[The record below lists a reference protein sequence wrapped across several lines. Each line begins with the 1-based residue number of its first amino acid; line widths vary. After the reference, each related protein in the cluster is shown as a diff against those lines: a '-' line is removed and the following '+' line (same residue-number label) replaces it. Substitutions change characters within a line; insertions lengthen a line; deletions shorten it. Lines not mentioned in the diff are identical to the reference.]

1 MTNAQI
7 IPVKELESMFLHYS
21 QKMSEASEAL
31 EKARAE
37 YEELSKEYKMLPYSG
52 MTEKEKELR
61 KRQLW
66 ELIGRAKCK
75 CEVAL
80 ASFTAYDEAVKAFD
94 YLKNYNVYQAL

>member
-1 MTNAQI
+1 MANAQI
-7 IPVKELESMFLHYS
+7 IPVKELESIYTHYS
-21 QKMSEASEAL
+21 KKMSEASETL

-37 YEELSKEYKMLPYSG
+37 YEELSEEYKMLPYSG

-61 KRQLW
+61 KHQLW
-66 ELIGRAKCK
+66 ELIGRAKCE

>member
-1 MTNAQI
+1 MANAQI
-7 IPVKELESMFLHYS
+7 IQVKELESMFLHYS

-31 EKARAE
+31 KKARAE
-37 YEELSKEYKMLPYSG
+37 YEELSEEYKMLPYSV

-66 ELIGRAKCK
+66 ELIGRAKCE